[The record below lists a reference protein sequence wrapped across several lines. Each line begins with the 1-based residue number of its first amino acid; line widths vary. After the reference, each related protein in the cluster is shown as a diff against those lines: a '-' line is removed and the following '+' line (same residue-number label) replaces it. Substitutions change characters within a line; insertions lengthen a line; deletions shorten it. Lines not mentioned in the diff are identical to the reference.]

1 MRFKTLEFRRHEC
14 YGPCPVYSIKVHSN
28 GFVEWHGEMFVKIF
42 GETSWQIS
50 AQAVE
55 DLGQALDDASFAQL
69 KEKYDDYCMTDMSAC
84 TIAVEL
90 PDGKIL
96 TVYHYHGH
104 FDAPKKLD
112 VLEAAID
119 SIVGTKSYVGDK
131 GFLDA

>member
-1 MRFKTLEFRRHEC
+1 
-14 YGPCPVYSIKVHSN
+14 
-28 GFVEWHGEMFVKIF
+28 MFVKIF